1 MTDTALPFDDVKKLV
16 DNMPPL
22 NMAVSKKHDLR
33 QKDLLFQ
40 DGLEAVA
47 GLSRH
52 LSQCQGQHPPQ
63 LLRPEIAIFAGSHG
77 ILKRKVTKKTHQ
89 DVVDLLA
96 AIQEGTAPLNQIC
109 AQYNAG
115 LKVFEVGFEL
125 PTEDITQ
132 ESAMSEKE
140 TVATV
145 AYGMEAVAQG
155 GDLLALSSVGAGNIF
170 IATTLAAYL
179 IGGEA
184 EDWLALEDA
193 TGEAEFKRQ
202 IESFHKIKIRH
213 DGEYEPLE
221 ALRRVGGR
229 EIAALVGAIIAARY
243 QNIPVV
249 LDSLSALTAALLL
262 RQMRSDAIDHCL
274 VAHVSGHQAMINI
287 VTALQMRPVIDMDFA
302 PDGGIGAASVI
313 GLLRSAIAIHNYSG
327 HKSEKKQEKKSA

>member
-1 MTDTALPFDDVKKLV
+1 MTDTALPFDDVKRLI
-16 DNMPPL
+16 DNMPAL
-22 NMAVSKKHDLR
+22 NTATGKKHDLR

-40 DGLEAVA
+40 EGLEAIS

-52 LSQCQGQHPPQ
+52 LAQCQGQHPPQ

-77 ILKRKVTKKTHQ
+77 VLKQKVTKKTHQ
-89 DVVDLLA
+89 DVVDLVA

-109 AQYNAG
+109 GQYNAG

-125 PTEDITQ
+125 PTEDIT
-132 ESAMSEKE
+132 EEAAMSEKE

-170 IATTLAAYL
+170 VATVLAAYL
-179 IGGEA
+179 AGGEA

-202 IESFHKIKIRH
+202 IQCFHKIKQFH

-221 ALRRVGGR
+221 VLRRVGGR
-229 EIAALVGAIIAARY
+229 EIAALAGAIIAARY
-243 QNIPVV
+243 QNIPVL
-249 LDSLSALTAALLL
+249 LDSLSALSAALLL
-262 RQMRSDAIDHCL
+262 RTIRQDAIDHCL

-287 VTALQMRPVIDMDFA
+287 VNALQMRPVIDMDFA
-302 PDGGIGAASVI
+302 PDGGIGAASTI
-313 GLLRSAIAIHNYSG
+313 GLLRSSISIHNYSG
-327 HKSEKKQEKKSA
+327 HKPTTRAKKSA